1 MKIVYEDGEKER
13 IKSFYESNELMNI
26 FDNADPD
33 KVYGLSFKV
42 TDSHLAQHILCGL
55 LYDKL
60 SNADFDLG
68 IKVTAMHFNHIEDK
82 CEIKE
87 KLHKMI
93 DEIMG

>member
-1 MKIVYEDGEKER
+1 MKIVYEDGEKEK
-13 IKSFYESNELMNI
+13 IEDFYNKSKLNI
-26 FDNADPD
+26 FDNPDPD

-42 TDSHLAQHILCGL
+42 TDKALAEYILCGL
-55 LYDKL
+55 LYDHL
-60 SNADFDLG
+60 TSENFDLG
-68 IKVTAMHFNHIEDK
+68 IKVTAIHFNHIEDK